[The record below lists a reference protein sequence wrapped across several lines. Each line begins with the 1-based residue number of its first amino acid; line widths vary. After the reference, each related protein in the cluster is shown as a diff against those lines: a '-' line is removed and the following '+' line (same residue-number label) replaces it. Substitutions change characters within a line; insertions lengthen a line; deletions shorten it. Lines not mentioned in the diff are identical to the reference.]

1 MGREEDFLKSYQKRV
16 EQKIRETEIGVVEYW
31 RERLD
36 RLIAMRP
43 DGIASLQAEMKKMS
57 EMMKNRVG
65 ALKRE
70 AD

>member
-1 MGREEDFLKSYQKRV
+1 MSREEEFLKAYQKRF
-16 EQKIRETEIGVVEYW
+16 EQKIRETEIGVIEYW

-36 RLIAMRP
+36 RLITMRP

-57 EMMKNRVG
+57 QMMKNRVV

-70 AD
+70 TD

>member
-1 MGREEDFLKSYQKRV
+1 MGREEEFLKAYQQRF
-16 EQKIRETEIGVVEYW
+16 EQKIRETEIGVIEYW

-57 EMMKNRVG
+57 QMMKNRVV

-70 AD
+70 PD

>member
-1 MGREEDFLKSYQKRV
+1 MSREEEFLKAYQKRF
-16 EQKIRETEIGVVEYW
+16 EQKIREAEIGVIEYW

-36 RLIAMRP
+36 RLITMRP

-57 EMMKNRVG
+57 QMMKNRVV

-70 AD
+70 TD

>member
-1 MGREEDFLKSYQKRV
+1 MSREEELLKAYRKRF
-16 EQKIRETEIGVVEYW
+16 EQKIRETEIEVIDYW
-31 RERLD
+31 REKLD

-57 EMMKNRVG
+57 QMMKNRVA

>member
-1 MGREEDFLKSYQKRV
+1 MSREEEFLKAYQKRF
-16 EQKIRETEIGVVEYW
+16 EQKIRETEIGVIEYW

-36 RLIAMRP
+36 RLITMRP

-57 EMMKNRVG
+57 QMMKNRVV

-70 AD
+70 ID